1 MVTRYGLL
9 ESTGDVRTQGNF
21 QVVSQT
27 SGTAVRTVIAAC
39 KLTALVPGVTVNST
53 AGDSDNI
60 QTWVQ
65 PANTLITQIDVWC
78 VLAPTIGSG
87 DIGWEVGTTSGGG
100 EIVVEDD
107 NILITAGTTVVINAV
122 GQTSL
127 VQVAQSATT
136 FAVSAQYTAVA
147 RNIFCNITNSVN
159 STTAGLFTFLI
170 TYMTLDA
177 VVAS

>member
-1 MVTRYGLL
+1 M
-9 ESTGDVRTQGNF
+9 
-21 QVVSQT
+21 
-27 SGTAVRTVIAAC
+27 
-39 KLTALVPGVTVNST
+39 
-53 AGDSDNI
+53 
-60 QTWVQ
+60 
-65 PANTLITQIDVWC
+65 
-78 VLAPTIGSG
+78 LAPTIGSG

-177 VVAS
+177 VVAA